1 MMHLNA
7 HIEDNHQVVVHNALE
22 EAAHNVLEPLG
33 QEDMVLEDIVVG
45 AQDLAAVLVEE
56 ALAAA
61 EAADTHFSHLLEGQ
75 EVHEENLG
83 CSIVQ
88 NHVHQ
93 LADMDA
99 ERAVL
104 QCQPCFKRSFDGSCP
119 DRGQLIRWARG
130 IDGPR

>member
-22 EAAHNVLEPLG
+22 EAARSVPEPLD
-33 QEDMVLEDIVVG
+33 QEDMVQEDIVVD
-45 AQDLAAVLVEE
+45 AQDLAAVLEEE
-56 ALAAA
+56 ALA
-61 EAADTHFSHLLEGQ
+61 EAADRHFSHLLEGQ
-75 EVHEENLG
+75 EVHEETLG

-93 LADMDA
+93 LVDMMDV

-104 QCQPCFKRSFDGSCP
+104 QCQPCFNRSFDGSCP
-119 DRGQLIRWARG
+119 DSCQLIR
-130 IDGPR
+130 